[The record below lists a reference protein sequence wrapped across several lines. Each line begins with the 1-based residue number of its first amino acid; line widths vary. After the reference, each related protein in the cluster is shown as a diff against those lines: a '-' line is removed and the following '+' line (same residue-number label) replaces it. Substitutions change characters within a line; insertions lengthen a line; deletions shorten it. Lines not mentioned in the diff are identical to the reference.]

1 MNGDKSNNSALVVFR
16 ALLLLGCRLVDI
28 LKTTQKMSDG
38 DSNDKEN
45 ATVLSSS
52 PQHLVPES
60 NGKLSEANS
69 KETKM
74 AVDDE
79 GDGDTPSSP
88 KDTSSCDDSAKAAA
102 AASSAPLGEPIDVKV
117 VWNKTKY
124 DVVVRPEETVLDLK
138 TKMHELTQL
147 PPTMQKIMF
156 KGLCKDDRTM
166 KDLKVSKGTK
176 IMLVGSTLDDVLSV
190 STTPKAADLKDS
202 SGSAVSAA
210 KKEPLSKQKPHLKVT
225 EKGPP
230 EDVIPGLPN
239 VKESLPPQPLSG
251 MLNKS
256 GGKVRLTFKLEND
269 EVWIG
274 TKERTDKVPMSSIK
288 AVVSEPI
295 DGHLGFHMVA
305 LQLGPTEASRYWIY
319 WVPSQYVDAIKRTI
333 LG

>member
-1 MNGDKSNNSALVVFR
+1 
-16 ALLLLGCRLVDI
+16 
-28 LKTTQKMSDG
+28 MSDG

-45 ATVLSSS
+45 ASALSSSAS

-69 KETKM
+69 KEVEM
-74 AVDDE
+74 VVDTE
-79 GDGDTPSSP
+79 GNGDSTMPP
-88 KDTSSCDDSAKAAA
+88 KDTSSCDDSTIVAAA
-102 AASSAPLGEPIDVKV
+102 PSAVAPAPLGDPIDVKV

-124 DVVVRPEETVLDLK
+124 DLVVRPEETVLDLK
-138 TKMHELTQL
+138 TKMQELTQL
-147 PPTMQKIMF
+147 PPAMQKIMF

-166 KDLKVSKGTK
+166 KDLKVSKGAK

-190 STTPKAADLKDS
+190 STTPKAQELKETSS
-202 SGSAVSAA
+202 SGGTE
-210 KKEPLSKQKPHLKVT
+210 KKEPLSKQKPHSKVT

-230 EDVIPGLPN
+230 EDVIPGMLN

-295 DGHLGFHMVA
+295 ADHESFHMLA

-319 WVPSQYVDAIKRTI
+319 WVPAQYVDAIKRTI

>member
-1 MNGDKSNNSALVVFR
+1 
-16 ALLLLGCRLVDI
+16 
-28 LKTTQKMSDG
+28 MSDG

-45 ATVLSSS
+45 STLPTS
-52 PQHLVPES
+52 PPHLVPDA
-60 NGKLSEANS
+60 NDKLSMDTIT
-69 KETKM
+69 KDETTTTT
-74 AVDDE
+74 ATA
-79 GDGDTPSSP
+79 GDGDASLPTSNDSSTPSG
-88 KDTSSCDDSAKAAA
+88 DSAANPSSSSSSSAAPDAAA
-102 AASSAPLGEPIDVKV
+102 AAVTPAAVAAPVGDPIDVKV
-117 VWNKTKY
+117 VWNKNKY

-138 TKMHELTQL
+138 TKMQELTQL
-147 PPTMQKIMF
+147 PPSMQKIMF

-166 KDLKVSKGTK
+166 KDLKVTKGTK
-176 IMLVGSTLDDVLSV
+176 IMMVGSKLDDVLAV
-190 STTPKAADLKDS
+190 NTTPNAQELKESSS
-202 SGSAVSAA
+202 SGAGGA

-230 EDVIPGLPN
+230 EDAIPGVLN
-239 VKESLPPQPLSG
+239 VKEPLPPQPLSG

-274 TKERTDKVPMSSIK
+274 TKERTDKVPMASIK

-295 DGHLGFHMVA
+295 AGHETFHMLA

-319 WVPSQYVDAIKRTI
+319 WVPAQYVDAIKRTI

>member
-1 MNGDKSNNSALVVFR
+1 
-16 ALLLLGCRLVDI
+16 
-28 LKTTQKMSDG
+28 MSDG

-45 ATVLSSS
+45 TTELSSSSSS
-52 PQHLVPES
+52 PQLVPDK
-60 NGKLSEANS
+60 NGKAEASESSDS
-69 KETKM
+69 KETSEM
-74 AVDDE
+74 VVDADADAS
-79 GDGDTPSSP
+79 GDASGDASADAAESPP
-88 KDTSSCDDSAKAAA
+88 KDSSSCDEPAKDAAVATASDASAAA
-102 AASSAPLGEPIDVKV
+102 APVVPLGDPIDVKV
-117 VWNKTKY
+117 VWNKTKF
-124 DVVVRPEETVLDLK
+124 DVVVRPEETVLQLK
-138 TKMHELTQL
+138 NKMHELTQL

-166 KDLKVSKGTK
+166 KDLKVTKGTK

-190 STTPKAADLKDS
+190 STTPKAQDLKDS
-202 SGSAVSAA
+202 SGTTEGAA
-210 KKEPLSKQKPHLKVT
+210 KKEPLSKQKPHSKVT
-225 EKGPP
+225 DKGPP
-230 EDVIPGLPN
+230 EDVIPGVLN
-239 VKESLPPQPLSG
+239 GKEPLPPQPLSG

-295 DGHLGFHMVA
+295 AGHENFHMLA

-319 WVPSQYVDAIKRTI
+319 WVPAQYVDAIKRTV

>member
-1 MNGDKSNNSALVVFR
+1 
-16 ALLLLGCRLVDI
+16 
-28 LKTTQKMSDG
+28 MSDG

-45 ATVLSSS
+45 ATALSSSSSSS
-52 PQHLVPES
+52 PQHLVPLES

-69 KETKM
+69 KETSEM
-74 AVDDE
+74 VVDTD
-79 GDGDTPSSP
+79 GDGDSGDSASP
-88 KDTSSCDDSAKAAA
+88 KDTTSSCDDSAKAAA
-102 AASSAPLGEPIDVKV
+102 AAPLGDPIDVKV

-147 PPTMQKIMF
+147 PPAMQKIMF

-166 KDLKVSKGTK
+166 KDLKVSKGAK
-176 IMLVGSTLDDVLSV
+176 IMLVGSTLDDILSV
-190 STTPKAADLKDS
+190 STTPKPQELKETTS
-202 SGSAVSAA
+202 SGAVAA
-210 KKEPLSKQKPHLKVT
+210 KKEPLSKQKPHSKVT

-230 EDVIPGLPN
+230 EDVIPGVPN

-295 DGHLGFHMVA
+295 DGHEGFHMLA

-319 WVPSQYVDAIKRTI
+319 WVPAQYVDAIKRTI